1 MFEGCESDRCDF
13 DIRTIETLETNRVF
27 EVRIAAAYT
36 PTGEAEIFGYEF
48 ATSLFSTPIKI
59 HTFYEPLKVYNHTV
73 ELINVN
79 DTVISL
85 DETFSIREV
94 FYNDQAM
101 NSSDFR
107 IVNNTLVISNQFI
120 ETLNVGLNQV
130 TIITNIGRIDFNLYK
145 LEA

>member
-1 MFEGCESDRCDF
+1 
-13 DIRTIETLETNRVF
+13 
-27 EVRIAAAYT
+27 
-36 PTGEAEIFGYEF
+36 
-48 ATSLFSTPIKI
+48 
-59 HTFYEPLKVYNHTV
+59 VYNHTV